1 MRPGGIHI
9 LMALPAFSTW
19 AQKQKLKVPEADQ
32 IIPLISQ
39 AGPRGISR
47 GEIGRAS
54 KLDRDALDSFLDGL
68 VGIGIVRVDLV
79 NGLRVYRAV

>member
-1 MRPGGIHI
+1 
-9 LMALPAFSTW
+9 MALPAYSTW
-19 AQKQKLKVPEADQ
+19 AQKQKLKVPEADR
-32 IIPLISQ
+32 ILPLISQ

-68 VGIGIVRVDLV
+68 VRVGVIQVTLEGGIRVF
-79 NGLRVYRAV
+79 RAVAR

>member
-1 MRPGGIHI
+1 
-9 LMALPAFSTW
+9 MALPAFSTW

-47 GEIGRAS
+47 GEIGQAS

-68 VGIGIVRVDLV
+68 VRIGVVQMTVENGI
-79 NGLRVYRAV
+79 RVYRAVAR